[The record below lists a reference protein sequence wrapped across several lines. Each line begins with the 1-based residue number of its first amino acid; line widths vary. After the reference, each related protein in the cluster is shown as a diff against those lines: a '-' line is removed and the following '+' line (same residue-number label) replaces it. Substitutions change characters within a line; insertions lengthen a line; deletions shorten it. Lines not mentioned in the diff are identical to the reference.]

1 MSKAA
6 NPNKRK
12 TQLEIEADV
21 AVKKQ
26 DADRERIRRCII
38 TLGDE
43 NRKVVAQIRAGVLS
57 VEDVELH
64 NELITTTVLDCAKCL
79 PTKLGI
85 YAAWCAKMAEK
96 HPKWAVAMINKTME
110 DLGTCVQAGHFVA
123 TQLLLRFLVFLANT
137 GVLGVVAVSDLLL
150 QVVGLSEGL
159 QANAGD
165 FAVFAALAQ
174 LPFFSSAAY
183 GLGKE
188 RIQKLIALGEKH
200 RKATDAKWKPALRI
214 FKSQDS
220 LDRLEELLHAVKKLS
235 KESWSVQVVHHMPG
249 FSPSTS
255 GMPGMP
261 EISLAVAPEQ
271 FRQGGVKLQVPL
283 MSARLLTAD
292 PHEGEMS
299 QAERWVVEDYILLVV
314 EMFAQDVQE
323 CSKQI
328 LRIPVLHPDFEAIA
342 VETLFSQLLRL
353 PAPSFLPLF
362 YCRLLEA
369 CAEKQTSMVKLI
381 DEAFQSLFRKLADMD
396 DQCLDQLAEIFA
408 CHLANTAYQADW
420 KIFAGEAVN
429 PQTKH
434 FACRALDC
442 LQQLSEY
449 QNMLSRLPQAMC
461 AYAPPEPLPASGLPV
476 VSKPQFGRFINL
488 IRLKDAN
495 AEKVL
500 RYCDW
505 LMKSVD
511 KSNAT
516 SCHGNGTDA
525 TAEES
530 AQGDGQPPSKR
541 PKLSAEAE
549 EFGEAPAEPLALEE
563 VAGLVMS
570 VMLQHGHKTPTH
582 MAKVLDGNEQVLLK
596 LKPSEADSRASFE
609 QVLVKSV
616 FEFWKASG
624 LRLEITLDSLIQRKV
639 ISPEAV
645 AKYALSHE
653 LGHSNYWNVVKQVAR
668 KSLERS
674 QVARIDL
681 NVAKK
686 LGKEDVLDKCQVQLD
701 EAIQADE
708 RLFMIIFN
716 SIVRGYEDTKDATLR
731 GTLLARIMSLA
742 RKHIADIKTLVDT
755 AESQIP
761 RVRNNPDIAAVFKLV
776 STLA

>member
-6 NPNKRK
+6 NPNKPRK

-21 AVKKQ
+21 AAKKQ

-43 NRKVVAQIRAGVLS
+43 NRKVVAQIRAAVLS

-96 HPKWAVAMINKTME
+96 HPKWAVAMINTTME
-110 DLGTCVQAGHFVA
+110 DLGKCMQAGHFVA

-159 QANAGD
+159 QAKGSD

-183 GLGKE
+183 ALGKE

-200 RKATDAKWKPALRI
+200 RKTTDASKWKPALRI

-235 KESWSVQVVHHMPG
+235 KESWSVSVVHHLPG
-249 FSPSTS
+249 FSPSVT

-261 EISLAVAPEQ
+261 EISLAAPED
-271 FRQGGVKLQVPL
+271 FRWVKLQVPL
-283 MSARLLTAD
+283 MSARLLTE
-292 PHEGEMS
+292 PHEGEMP
-299 QAERWVVEDYILLVV
+299 QADRWVVEDYVLLVV

-353 PAPSFLPLF
+353 PAPRFLPLF

-381 DEAFQSLFRKLADMD
+381 DEAFQSLFRRLPDMD

-420 KIFAGEAVN
+420 KIFAGETVN

-449 QNMLSRLPQAMC
+449 QNMLSRLPQSMC
-461 AYAPPEPLPASGLPV
+461 AYAPPEPLPATGLPV

-511 KSNAT
+511 SSNAT
-516 SCHGNGTDA
+516 SGHGDGTDA
-525 TAEES
+525 PAES

-541 PKLSAEAE
+541 PKRSAEAE

-596 LKPSEADSRASFE
+596 LKPSEADSRTSFE

-653 LGHSNYWNVVKQVAR
+653 LGHSNHWTVVKQVAR

-674 QVARIDL
+674 QVARTDL

-708 RLFMIIFN
+708 RLFMIIFT
-716 SIVRGYEDTKDATLR
+716 SMVCGYEGTKDATLR
-731 GTLLARIMSLA
+731 CTLLARIMSLA
-742 RKHIADIKTLVDT
+742 RRHIADIKTLVDT

-761 RVRNNPDIAAVFKLV
+761 HVRNNPDIAAVFKLV